1 MLPKA
6 VKEVEQDAFG
16 FVDYGDEFEDDNG
29 DNAEDVDEEPKAD
42 MADTIGKKVLA
53 VNKLQKAEIAQF

>member
-16 FVDYGDEFEDDNG
+16 FVDYGDEFEDDDG
-29 DNAEDVDEEPKAD
+29 GNAEDAEEEPKAD
-42 MADTIGKKVLA
+42 IADTIGKKVLA
-53 VNKLQKAEIAQF
+53 VNQLQKAEIAQF